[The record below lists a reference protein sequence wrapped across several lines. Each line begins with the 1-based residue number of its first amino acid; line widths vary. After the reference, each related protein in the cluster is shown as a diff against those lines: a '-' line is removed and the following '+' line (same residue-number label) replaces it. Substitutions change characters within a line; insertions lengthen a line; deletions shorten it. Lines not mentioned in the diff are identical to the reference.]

1 MNFGKDR
8 TKRSKLEDNDDFDSD
23 YEIPLKKSSSQFS
36 RLVMNSAASAIF
48 KNADMKHAKHL
59 DEMSDHTHNLR
70 FEDMSDYLDG
80 KSSSNL

>member
-1 MNFGKDR
+1 
-8 TKRSKLEDNDDFDSD
+8 
-23 YEIPLKKSSSQFS
+23 
-36 RLVMNSAASAIF
+36 MNSAASAIF